1 MCNAKSKL
9 LLFPGII
16 FLNNQSLKLIFILN
30 QIAMQVAVTRKK
42 YIFSPDPSR
51 IIARFLYVNDERSAD
66 IIRKVLAM
74 PEKEVNIAMSQ
85 LLRGYS
91 RRHRNISK
99 IFEKHFAKMAPIFDK
114 IEVNEE
120 DLTPAQKALIG
131 SYFTMEYSI
140 ESAAFFN
147 PSIVENPDQS
157 ETRPDETRVIFSF
170 RATGEGHISSV
181 VFRSGIL
188 DRNNNL
194 TLEPVG
200 KMLAE
205 ADVITRNSYD
215 KKAFLEKLVEMQE
228 KGNVISPAVLD
239 KHDEKKDQANFIP
252 PVIVDKHD
260 EKQDNRNVISPAFIL
275 DKLGD
280 NFTYGELMMNIDKA
294 RKDSELT
301 EDQVK
306 IINQMMWLASS
317 HYEINFSID
326 SAISERVIFPI
337 SATEQKGIE
346 DARFVK
352 FTDDNGE
359 ITYYATYTA
368 YDGMAIMPKL
378 ISTKDF
384 YDFKILPINGEIA
397 QNKGMALFPRKING
411 KYAMLCRIDGVN
423 NYIAY
428 SDSINIW
435 REAKIIQRPKF
446 PWELVQIGNAGSPI
460 ETEDGWLVITHAVG
474 SMREYSL
481 GASLYDLKNPEIEI
495 GRLSNPL
502 MVPNETEREGY
513 VPNVI
518 YSCGSM
524 IHNEDLVIPYA
535 MSDHSSSYAT
545 VDLRE
550 LLDVLKASGSNG
562 KLL

>member
-1 MCNAKSKL
+1 M
-9 LLFPGII
+9 
-16 FLNNQSLKLIFILN
+16 
-30 QIAMQVAVTRKK
+30 QIAVNRKK
-42 YIFSPDPSR
+42 IIFSPDSTR
-51 IIARFLYVNDERSAD
+51 VIVRFLYLDDERSAN
-66 IIRKVLAM
+66 IIRTVLAM

-99 IFEKHFAKMAPIFDK
+99 IFQKHFDKLGPIFEK
-114 IEVNEE
+114 IEVKES
-120 DLTPAQKALIG
+120 DLTPSQKSLIG
-131 SYFTMEYSI
+131 SYFTLEYSI

-147 PSIVENPDQS
+147 PSIVEDPDQS
-157 ETRPDETRVIFSF
+157 EIRPDEKRVILSF

-188 DRNNNL
+188 DKNNNL
-194 TLEPVG
+194 TIEPVG

-205 ADVITRNSYD
+205 ADVIKRNIYD
-215 KKAFLEKLVEMQE
+215 KTAFRQKLDEMQ
-228 KGNVISPAVLD
+228 
-239 KHDEKKDQANFIP
+239 DQANEITP
-252 PVIVDKHD
+252 AIVDKIDKLQGHKTAFTIPVTD
-260 EKQDNRNVISPAFIL
+260 KPIESKKKGLAISPDFIL

-280 NFTYGELMMNIDKA
+280 NFTYGELMRNLVIAKQE
-294 RKDSELT
+294 SNLT
-301 EDQVK
+301 EFHYK
-306 IINQMMWLASS
+306 LINQMMWLASS
-317 HYEINFSID
+317 HYEIHFSID

-368 YDGMAIMPKL
+368 YDGVSTLPKL
-378 ISTKDF
+378 MSTKDF
-384 YDFKILPINGEIA
+384 YNFKILPINGEIA

-411 KYAMLCRIDGVN
+411 KYVMLCRIDGVN
-423 NYIAY
+423 NFIAY

-435 REAKIIQRPKF
+435 HEAKIIQQPKY
-446 PWELVQIGNAGSPI
+446 PWELVQLGNAGSPI

-474 SMREYSL
+474 SMREYTL
-481 GASLYDLKNPEIEI
+481 GASLYELDNPEKEI
-495 GRLSNPL
+495 GRLTSPL
-502 MVPNETEREGY
+502 MVPNEFEREGY

-518 YSCGSM
+518 YSCGSI
-524 IHNEDLVIPYA
+524 IHNDDIVIPYA

-545 VDLRE
+545 VNLRE
-550 LLDVLKASGSNG
+550 LLEVLKNS
-562 KLL
+562 

>member
-1 MCNAKSKL
+1 
-9 LLFPGII
+9 
-16 FLNNQSLKLIFILN
+16 
-30 QIAMQVAVTRKK
+30 MQVAVNRKK
-42 YIFSPDPSR
+42 FIFSPDPSR
-51 IIARFLYVNDERSAD
+51 IIARFLYISDERSAD

-74 PEKEVNIAMSQ
+74 PEKDVNIAISQ

-99 IFEKHFAKMAPIFDK
+99 VFEKYFDRLAPIFDK

-120 DLTPAQKALIG
+120 DLSVSQKALIG

-147 PSIVENPDQS
+147 PSIVEHPDQS
-157 ETRPDETRVIFSF
+157 EISKDEKRVIFSF
-170 RATGEGHISSV
+170 RATGEGHISSI

-188 DRNNNL
+188 DKNNNL
-194 TLEPVG
+194 TIEPVG

-205 ADVITRNSYD
+205 ADVIKRNVYD
-215 KKAFLEKLVEMQE
+215 KKAFQKKLNDLQDQGSVIVPSTAEKKEEDQHQENIIAPVVVDPLVENQE
-228 KGNVISPAVLD
+228 QKKVVSSAFVLD
-239 KHDEKKDQANFIP
+239 HLND
-252 PVIVDKHD
+252 
-260 EKQDNRNVISPAFIL
+260 S
-275 DKLGD
+275 
-280 NFTYGELMMNIDKA
+280 FTYGELMTNIDIA
-294 RKDSELT
+294 RKDPKVT
-301 EDQVK
+301 EDQQK
-306 IINQMMWLASS
+306 IIIQMMWLASS
-317 HYEINFSID
+317 HYEIHFSID

-346 DARFVK
+346 DARFVE

-368 YDGMAIMPKL
+368 YDGMATMPKL

-423 NYIAY
+423 NYIAF

-435 REAKIIQRPKF
+435 RTAKIIQRPKY

-460 ETEDGWLVITHAVG
+460 ETKDGWLVITHAVG

-481 GASLYDLKNPEIEI
+481 GASLYDLENPEIEI
-495 GRLSNPL
+495 GRLSSPL
-502 MVPNETEREGY
+502 MVPNESEREGY

-518 YSCGSM
+518 YSCGSLV
-524 IHNEDLVIPYA
+524 HNDELVIPYA
-535 MSDHSSSYAT
+535 MSDHSSTFAT

-550 LLDVLKASGSNG
+550 LLDVLKASGNN
-562 KLL
+562 K

>member
-1 MCNAKSKL
+1 
-9 LLFPGII
+9 
-16 FLNNQSLKLIFILN
+16 
-30 QIAMQVAVTRKK
+30 MQVAVNRKK
-42 YIFSPDPSR
+42 FIFSPDPSR
-51 IIARFLYVNDERSAD
+51 VIARFLYVSDERSAD

-99 IFEKHFAKMAPIFDK
+99 IFEKHFNRMAPVFDK
-114 IEVNEE
+114 IEINEE
-120 DLTPAQKALIG
+120 DLSLAQKSLIG

-147 PSIVENPDQS
+147 PSLVENPDQS
-157 ETRPDETRVIFSF
+157 ETRSDEKRVIFSF
-170 RATGEGHISSV
+170 RATGEGHISSI

-188 DRNNNL
+188 DRNSDL
-194 TLEPVG
+194 ILEPVG

-205 ADVITRNSYD
+205 ADVIKRNIYE
-215 KKAFLEKLVEMQE
+215 KKSFKKKLAELQE
-228 KGNVISPAVLD
+228 QGNVISPAILD
-239 KHDEKKDQANFIP
+239 KREEKADQGNVIP
-252 PVIVDKHD
+252 PVIVEEIL
-260 EKQDNRNVISPAFIL
+260 EKQPSKKAVSPAFIL
-275 DKLGD
+275 DKLKD
-280 NFTYGELMMNIDKA
+280 SFTYGELMKNLEIS
-294 RKDSELT
+294 RKDPSLT
-301 EDQVK
+301 EEHIK
-306 IINQMMWLASS
+306 IMNRMMWLASS
-317 HYEINFSID
+317 HYEISFSID

-337 SATEQKGIE
+337 SATEQRGIE

-384 YDFKILPINGEIA
+384 YGFKVLSINGEIA
-397 QNKGMALFPRKING
+397 QNKGMALFPRKIKG

-428 SDSINIW
+428 SDRLNLW
-435 REAKIIQRPKF
+435 HEAKIIQQPLY

-474 SMREYSL
+474 SMREYTL
-481 GASLYDLKNPEIEI
+481 GASLYELDNPEKLI
-495 GRLSNPL
+495 GRLNNPL
-502 MVPNETEREGY
+502 MVPNEFEREGY

-524 IHNEDLVIPYA
+524 VHNEDLIVPYA
-535 MSDHSSSYAT
+535 MSDHSSTYAT
-545 VDLRE
+545 INLRE
-550 LLDVLKASGSNG
+550 LLDVLKASGNNTP
-562 KLL
+562 

>member
-1 MCNAKSKL
+1 
-9 LLFPGII
+9 
-16 FLNNQSLKLIFILN
+16 
-30 QIAMQVAVTRKK
+30 MQVAVNRKK
-42 YIFSPDPSR
+42 FIFSPDPSR
-51 IIARFLYVNDERSAD
+51 IIARFLYVSDERSAD

-74 PEKEVNIAMSQ
+74 PANEVNIAISQ

-99 IFEKHFAKMAPIFDK
+99 VFEKYFNRLAPIFDK

-120 DLTPAQKALIG
+120 DLSEAQKALIG

-147 PSIVENPDQS
+147 PSVVEHPDQS
-157 ETRPDETRVIFSF
+157 EIGKDEKRVIFSF
-170 RATGEGHISSV
+170 RATGEGHISSI

-188 DRNNNL
+188 DKNNNL
-194 TLEPVG
+194 TIEPVG

-205 ADVITRNSYD
+205 ADVIKRNIYE
-215 KKAFLEKLVEMQE
+215 KKIFQKKLNEMQDHPTVILTPLIEKLEEVQNQE
-228 KGNVISPAVLD
+228 NVIA
-239 KHDEKKDQANFIP
+239 
-252 PVIVDKHD
+252 PVIVGTPVENQEQKNTISTAFVFDNLN
-260 EKQDNRNVISPAFIL
+260 EK
-275 DKLGD
+275 
-280 NFTYGELMMNIDKA
+280 FTYGELMRNIELA
-294 RKDSELT
+294 RKKPEIT
-301 EDQVK
+301 EDQLK
-306 IINQMMWLASS
+306 IIIQMMWLASS
-317 HYEINFSID
+317 HYEIHFTID

-368 YDGMAIMPKL
+368 YDGMATMPKL

-435 REAKIIQRPKF
+435 REAKIIQRPKY

-460 ETEDGWLVITHAVG
+460 ETKEGWLIITHAVG

-481 GASLYDLKNPEIEI
+481 GASLYNLENPEIEI
-495 GRLSNPL
+495 GRLSSPL
-502 MVPNETEREGY
+502 MVPNESEREGY

-524 IHNEDLVIPYA
+524 IHNNELVIPYA
-535 MSDHSSSYAT
+535 MSDHSSTYAT
-545 VDLRE
+545 VDLQE
-550 LLDVLKASGSNG
+550 LLDVLKASGNS
-562 KLL
+562 K